1 METIENI
8 FPTND
13 ELIKNLKDLAKQPD
27 YEKILFSHLGPE
39 LRKIFESKKDKVIY
53 KNFFEGLQYEY
64 GFFGKEKD
72 LSKAL
77 SIYKKYADLNDYF
90 CMYKMHVI
98 YLCEYEKFQVPFNR
112 VMEKLYLL
120 KCLAYSPNYVY
131 DWGLKFFDSIDIKA
145 EMTEVVN
152 LEDTNLDKHP
162 LFLDMLNYQRE
173 KYNLSENDIILM
185 KETFICFFTNPE
197 NKDNITLSF
206 ITLNS
211 LIQKSDFDYA
221 FYNAKNR
228 CVYLR
233 SCFKFEQLIS
243 EEEIENFYKEITNK
257 KIYEFYCDYGN
268 YILDKKISSDLEIID
283 LFSVAGNMGHLFARF
298 RHFEAIIDYYDFND
312 LKEDFDKICTL
323 LDCLL
328 DQIVFENLEFRR
340 FILSF
345 GFLYK
350 YSTISEKIC
359 SKYLV
364 YVKEIYDYIC
374 LNINKKDSGEELIS
388 GEDDFFYAIKS
399 YFYFYGFKGIEEQNL
414 LKSIEYIDKATNIT
428 EKINTKKANAF
439 FKYHIKK
446 LMYSNKLISD
456 DELNKEKKDLIDL
469 INKNISLKFEI
480 TDCYI
485 VGKDYFEGITKKK
498 DLFNTLAIYKASQK
512 IFCKNII
519 ECYLKSQIKIFV
531 KEHDCKIEIKVKDEI
546 CGICYDRK
554 VEKIFI
560 PCRHNFCSF
569 CAEKLKK
576 EFKCPMCR
584 SEILSIE

>member
-1 METIENI
+1 MDALEKI
-8 FPTND
+8 FSTNN
-13 ELIKNLKDLAKQPD
+13 ELVQSLREKAKQPD
-27 YEKILFSHLGPE
+27 YEKVLFSHLGPE

-64 GFFGKEKD
+64 GFFGIKKD
-72 LSKAL
+72 LSKAF

-98 YLCEYEKFQVPFNR
+98 YLCENEKFQVPFSR
-112 VMEKLYLL
+112 VLEKLYLL
-120 KCLAYSPNYVY
+120 KCLAYAPNYVY
-131 DWGLKFFDSIDIKA
+131 DWGLKFFDSIDVKT
-145 EMTEVVN
+145 EVTEVVN
-152 LEDTNLDKHP
+152 LEDANLNKHP
-162 LFLDMLNYQRE
+162 YFLDMLNYQRE
-173 KYNLSENDIILM
+173 KYNLTENDIILM
-185 KETFICFFTNPE
+185 KENFICFFTNQE
-197 NKDNITLSF
+197 NKDTITLSF

-211 LIQKSDFDYA
+211 LIPKGDIDYA
-221 FYNAKNR
+221 YYNAKNR

-233 SCFKFEQLIS
+233 SFFKLDELIS
-243 EEEIENFYKEITNK
+243 EEEIETFYKEIVNK

-268 YILDKKISSDLEIID
+268 YILDQKITSDLEIID
-283 LFSVAGNMGHLFARF
+283 LFSVAGDMGHLFAHF
-298 RHFEAIIDYYDFND
+298 REFESVIDYYDFND
-312 LKEDFDKICTL
+312 IKEDFDKICIL

-364 YVKEIYDYIC
+364 YVKEINDYITS
-374 LNINKKDSGEELIS
+374 NINKKEKGEELIDD
-388 GEDDFFYAIKS
+388 EDDYFFAIKA
-399 YFYFYGFKGIEEQNL
+399 YFYYFGFKGIVEQNL
-414 LKSIEYIDKATNIT
+414 QKSIEYIDKATNIT
-428 EKINTKKANAF
+428 LKINTKKSNAF

-446 LMYSNKLISD
+446 LMHSNKLISD
-456 DELNKEKKDLIDL
+456 DKFYKEKKDLIEF
-469 INKNISLKFEI
+469 INKNLSLKYEI
-480 TDCYI
+480 ADCYI

-498 DLFNTLAIYKASQK
+498 DLFNTLAIFKASQK

-519 ECYLKSQIKIFV
+519 DCYFKNQIKIFI
-531 KEHDCKIEIKVKDEI
+531 KEHDCKIEFKINDET
-546 CGICYDRK
+546 CGVCYDRK

-560 PCRHNFCSF
+560 PCKHNFCSI
-569 CAEKLKK
+569 CAEKLEK

-584 SEILSIE
+584 SEILCII